1 MPIMDSSQ
9 RSIGRLAA
17 LAAIAL
23 LALAGCA
30 GPESRALAALPA
42 PVFHEPPT
50 DWISAG
56 PGGRPATAPDSQRSV
71 EQIEAGWRNHV
82 VPDRAWRWIVIH
94 HSGPSAKGN
103 AFEFDKLH
111 RAPPRNWDELGYH
124 FVIGNGTGSGDGQ
137 VEVGSRWLKQ
147 KHGAHC
153 ATPSHQFN
161 DFGVGVCLVGDFET
175 ASNRPSL
182 AQWASLVALC
192 RFLCREYD
200 IRPDHI
206 LGHRDAQAAEGE
218 VNTEC
223 PGKNMDL
230 KALRRAVGEG
240 KRNAE

>member
-124 FVIGNGTGSGDGQ
+124 FVIGNGTGSGDGE
-137 VEVGSRWLKQ
+137 VEIGSRWSKQ
-147 KHGAHC
+147 KHGAH
-153 ATPSHQFN
+153 AKILGHPEYN
-161 DFGVGVCLVGDFET
+161 DVGVGICLVGNFDV
-175 ASNRPSL
+175 SRPSEAQMQSL
-182 AQWASLVALC
+182 ARLV
-192 RFLCREYD
+192 RFLMDRYCVPRN
-200 IRPDHI
+200 HI
-206 LGHRDAQAAEGE
+206 YGHGQLKPTD
-218 VNTEC
+218 C
-223 PGKNMDL
+223 PGRNFNYADL
-230 KALRRAVGEG
+230 FRRL
-240 KRNAE
+240 